1 MLNSG
6 ESLLLLEDE
15 VQRATQARD
24 AVSKAL
30 EMDIDTTL
38 PELQLK
44 VSTLCEIVKQLKTKL
59 KNREEENQMLDE
71 ANENLNL
78 KWNEAIQRIRRENS
92 EAIKVLREEIKTK
105 ENGLAWTKAQ
115 LADKGKELSEKMKEL
130 NMKSAR
136 VYELQNELEEMR
148 RKFSN
153 QQEKMD
159 HKLIES
165 EALAQSREKYLE
177 EIEVSTIDL
186 NLLSRCELFFLHLKS

>member
-1 MLNSG
+1 M
-6 ESLLLLEDE
+6 EDE
-15 VQRATQARD
+15 VQRATQSRD

-38 PELQLK
+38 PQFQMK
-44 VSTLCEIVKQLKTKL
+44 VSTLSEKVKQLKTKL

-78 KWNEAIQRIRRENS
+78 KWNEAIQRTQRENS
-92 EAIKVLREEIKTK
+92 EAIKVLREEIKMK
-105 ENGLAWTKAQ
+105 ENELALTKAQ
-115 LADKGKELSEKMKEL
+115 LEDKEKELSEKMKEL
-130 NMKSAR
+130 DMKSAR
-136 VYELQNELEEMR
+136 VFYLQNELEEMR

-153 QQEKMD
+153 QQKKMD

-177 EIEVSTIDL
+177 EIEV
-186 NLLSRCELFFLHLKS
+186 LHILYWV